1 MKRLIASLGVSASY
15 FLSVSQVFA
24 APPEKIKLCP
34 EGDNIFKNLCTL
46 NFTGGLVGDL
56 ITFAFILAVIVALA
70 FLIYGGIRW
79 IAAGGD
85 KTQIEGAREAITG
98 AVIGLVIVFLAYFIL
113 NIILVFFTG
122 HGLTDLKTP
131 QLRGL

>member
-1 MKRLIASLGVSASY
+1 MKRLIASLGISASY

-24 APPEKIKLCP
+24 APEKIKLCP
-34 EGDNIFKNLCTL
+34 DNSIFKNLCEL
-46 NFTGGLVGDL
+46 EFTGGLVGDL
-56 ITFAFILAVIVALA
+56 ITFAFIIAVIVALA